1 MDVTVIGTGNMG
13 RAISRRLARGGADVL
28 LVGKD
33 LEATRRVAAEAAA
46 ADETGVQADDFRKAL
61 AGTAG
66 SIRAAELADALAED
80 VVVLALWHQQALDF
94 ARANAAALSGKVVVD
109 IANPLNAT
117 YDGLVTP
124 PGSSAAEELARV
136 APGTRVVKAFN
147 TTFAPTLAA
156 GAVAGQPLDVFLAGD
171 DADAKTVVARLIE
184 AAGLRALDVGPLERA
199 RQLEGLGLLHIVLQ
213 GTLGTGFASA
223 VKIVS

>member
-1 MDVTVIGTGNMG
+1 MGVTVIGAGNMG
-13 RAISRRLARGGADVL
+13 RAISRRLACGGADVL

-33 LEATRRVAAEAAA
+33 LEATRRAAAEAAA
-46 ADETGVQADDFRKAL
+46 SHEDGVRADDVREAL

-66 SIRAAELADALAED
+66 SIRAADLADALAGD
-80 VVVLALWHQQALDF
+80 VVVLALWHRQALDF
-94 ARANAAALSGKVVVD
+94 ARANAAALRGKVVVD
-109 IANPLNAT
+109 IANPLNPT
-117 YDGLVTP
+117 YDGLITP

-136 APGTRVVKAFN
+136 VPGAKVVKAFN

-171 DADAKTVVARLIE
+171 DAEAKAAVARLIE
-184 AAGLRALDVGPLERA
+184 AGGLRALDVGPLERA

-213 GTLGTGFASA
+213 GTLGTGSASA
-223 VKIVS
+223 VKILS

>member
-1 MDVTVIGTGNMG
+1 MGVTVIGPGNMG
-13 RAISRRLARGGADVL
+13 RAISRRLACGGTDVL

-33 LEATRRVAAEAAA
+33 IEATRRAAAEAAA
-46 ADETGVQADDFRKAL
+46 SDEDGVRADDFREAL

-80 VVVLALWHQQALDF
+80 VVVLALLHQQALDF
-94 ARANAAALSGKVVVD
+94 ARANASALSGKVVLD

-136 APGTRVVKAFN
+136 VPGAKVVKAFN
-147 TTFAPTLAA
+147 TTFAPTLEA

-171 DADAKTVVARLIE
+171 DAEGKAAVARLIE
-184 AAGLRALDVGPLERA
+184 AGGLRAVDVGPLERA
-199 RQLEGLGLLHIVLQ
+199 RQLEGLGLLHIALQ

-223 VKIVS
+223 VKILS